1 MAQSTRKTHVGGA
14 AEAAPP
20 KACPVQEHLGRS
32 LRLRRLRLSR
42 QLLVAG
48 EVARRNSPLLADP
61 DGANL
66 ARFNQTVHGTS
77 RNT

>member
-20 KACPVQEHLGRS
+20 NACPLQEHLGRS
-32 LRLRRLRLSR
+32 LCLRRLLLSR
-42 QLLVAG
+42 QLLAPRQI
-48 EVARRNSPLLADP
+48 ARRNAPLLADP

-66 ARFNQTVHGTS
+66 AGFNQTVHGTS
-77 RNT
+77 